1 MKTEIQNSLQVFTY
15 EGRNVTFDLTNGDV
29 MVNLT
34 EVAKA
39 FPDKNLSHILNTQ
52 KMSEYIEKLSEIRNL
67 ISADLL
73 IVRKGGDPKMQ
84 GTWAHQ
90 RIAIRVA
97 QELSTDFA
105 IWVDEIIEM
114 LLTKGTVSIKEVS
127 RADLARMVLDSEAEN
142 EKLTTKN
149 KLLESKVYERESQI
163 EVLEV
168 EIKQAVPKVQY
179 HDDVMSSENLL
190 TTTQIAKNYGWTAI
204 KLNAILKTLKV
215 QFKQSGNWVLYQK
228 YADKG
233 YAKLVPYPYPKSDGS
248 VGISYDLKWFESG
261 KKFIHNLLR
270 SEGYI
275 S

>member
-39 FPDKNLSHILNTQ
+39 FPDKNLTHILNTQ
-52 KMSEYIEKLSEIRNL
+52 KMSEYIEKMSKLRN
-67 ISADLL
+67 ISLADLL
-73 IVRKGGDPKMQ
+73 TVKRGGNNN

-142 EKLTTKN
+142 EKLTN
-149 KLLESKVYERESQI
+149 ENRLLESKVYERESQI

-190 TTTQIAKNYGWTAI
+190 TTTQIAKNYGWSAI
-204 KLNAILKTLKV
+204 KLNSILKSLKI
-215 QFKQSGNWVLYQK
+215 QFKQSGNWMLYQK
-228 YADKG
+228 YANKG

-248 VGISYDLKWFESG
+248 VGTSYELKWFESG

-270 SEGYI
+270 CEGYI